1 MPKVARRLRSR
12 EASFPRPPLI
22 EQGRRTPRERA
33 RSGCGQALVGSA
45 ALAACSIFAQWL
57 FQ

>member
-1 MPKVARRLRSR
+1 VTRRLRCT
-12 EASFPRPPLI
+12 EASFPRPPLMKQGEEHR
-22 EQGRRTPRERA
+22 EQA